1 MLSRVIHIPS
11 KQELYFLYGDTIK
24 VGDWVYN
31 LISKE
36 IYEITDGNTIVDYET
51 KIVASTDPDLNL
63 PKPKSSFVKF
73 YCEEY
78 SLGNYIESVIID
90 SIEDGSIRTAKVK
103 FVTEG
108 NTTTGRFELPKSI
121 PIVDPKTNTITV
133 SYTKRFTF

>member
-1 MLSRVIHIPS
+1 MLSRVIHILS
-11 KQELYFLYGDTIK
+11 KQELYFLCGDTVK

-36 IYEITDGNTIVDYET
+36 I
-51 KIVASTDPDLNL
+51 S
-63 PKPKSSFVKF
+63 
-73 YCEEY
+73 EEY
-78 SLGNYIESVIID
+78 DLGNYIESVIID

-108 NTTTGRFELPKSI
+108 NTTTGRFDLPKSI
-121 PIVDPKTNTITV
+121 PIVDPKTNTITF